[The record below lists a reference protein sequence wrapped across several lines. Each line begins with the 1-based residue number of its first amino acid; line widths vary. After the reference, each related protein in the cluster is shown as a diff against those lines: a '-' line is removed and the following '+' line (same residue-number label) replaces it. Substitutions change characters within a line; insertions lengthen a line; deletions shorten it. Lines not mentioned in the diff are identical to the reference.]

1 MWPTIAHREFCFSR
15 GELNVALDVSGFPS
29 EQIEN
34 LERIAAHIN
43 YFGKRGS
50 FDQFLGCETSEIL
63 PHGFTHPGDEPDIC
77 VNTYGVSNFL
87 DDFGEDA
94 LKDKKLF
101 ERISTYGKGQAP
113 LLGKHRILVPTLLPD
128 RLERSSRGFTHYK
141 RINTK

>member
-34 LERIAAHIN
+34 LERIAAHVN